1 MDKSFHFLVCG
12 IRMAKN
18 RWGKMPV
25 KVDSWTFQKKRER
38 EKGLQYNI
46 SVILWKETIKIKQT
60 FVKKAQVHFNKVM
73 NLKNYF

>member
-1 MDKSFHFLVCG
+1 MHKSFHFLVCG

-38 EKGLQYNI
+38 EREKRVYSIIFQLSYG
-46 SVILWKETIKIKQT
+46 KKQ
-60 FVKKAQVHFNKVM
+60 
-73 NLKNYF
+73 